1 MTVPSPRI
9 DPEVQE
15 INSATL
21 PPTLS
26 GAQGAQGA
34 QGATASEHES
44 KDSRL
49 EESELLLLSEEEE
62 VAQPELGDGLPA
74 SKRVESPQLPIDP
87 AVQQEPAVSSSIST
101 TTVQVF
107 T

>member
-21 PPTLS
+21 PPTPS
-26 GAQGAQGA
+26 GA

-44 KDSRL
+44 KDNRL

>member
-1 MTVPSPRI
+1 VTVPSPRI

-21 PPTLS
+21 PPTPS
-26 GAQGAQGA
+26 GAEGA

-44 KDSRL
+44 KDNRL